1 MKPSLVCEFFA
12 FLPISKDFHKYA
24 PSGGILSKK
33 IDPGFDVVATNV
45 EVARLSAMVIGVEVQ
60 GPFLRV
66 VDVATCVARTWHE
79 LGAVGAKIYGAKL

>member
-1 MKPSLVCEFFA
+1 L
-12 FLPISKDFHKYA
+12 KDFHKYA
-24 PSGGILSKK
+24 SSYILSKK
-33 IDPGFDVVATNV
+33 IDPGLGVIATDT
-45 EVARLSAMVIGVEVQ
+45 EVAHLSVIGAEVQ